1 MIITTLRRSA
11 FRYLRLW
18 ILPVLSRRR
27 SLVSFASL
35 EDRSRIELAEISEF
49 RLLNSEFSCVL
60 AAIKNPGSAN
70 LV

>member
-18 ILPVLSRRR
+18 ILLVLSRRW

-35 EDRSRIELAEISEF
+35 EDRSRIEPVEISEF
-49 RLLNSEFSCVL
+49 RLLTPEFSFVSVSSL
-60 AAIKNPGSAN
+60 AIINP
-70 LV
+70 V